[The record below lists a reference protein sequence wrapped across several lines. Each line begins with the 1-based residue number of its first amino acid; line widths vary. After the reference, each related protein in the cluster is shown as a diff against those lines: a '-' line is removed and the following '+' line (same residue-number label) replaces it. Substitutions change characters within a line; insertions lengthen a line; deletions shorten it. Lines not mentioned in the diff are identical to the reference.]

1 VKFSAKFPE
10 SWRGS
15 QMIESTIAPT
25 APASARDFAP
35 FLKLDA
41 PPAFSRGDA
50 ARAGAAKAEASDG
63 QFRLARRV
71 FRVSERVEFD
81 LVNVMRDC
89 TGLRQSDGGCAMII
103 CLDGRFD
110 AEIGATRIAMAP
122 GRMLLV
128 ACHRP
133 EEAPSAGAARTI
145 GLWFDCEAARGFSP
159 PAGEIALRERPPSDP
174 AIAVLA
180 AYCAQLMALP
190 AGMPASLAR
199 LASRQL
205 GDLVAH
211 MLDPAAGL
219 ARAAPFG
226 GPKAARLRAVLDHI
240 SANLSDPVLSAA
252 RVGARLG
259 LTARCVQQLLEAVGL
274 SFSQHVR
281 QMRLDEAR
289 RLLGDPRHD
298 HMRITDIAYAAGF
311 QDLSYFNREFRR
323 RFGEKPSAARGGA

>member
-1 VKFSAKFPE
+1 
-10 SWRGS
+10 
-15 QMIESTIAPT
+15 MIESTIAPT
-25 APASARDFAP
+25 ARDFAP
-35 FLKLDA
+35 FLNLDA
-41 PPAFSRGDA
+41 LPAFSGGNA
-50 ARAGAAKAEASDG
+50 AGAGAAKAEP
-63 QFRLARRV
+63 LARRC
-71 FRVSERVEFD
+71 ERVD
-81 LVNVMRDC
+81 LGLVNVTRDC
-89 TGLRQSDGGCAMII
+89 TGLRPSDDGCAMII
-103 CLDGRFD
+103 CLDDRFD
-110 AEIGATRIAMAP
+110 AVVGATRIAMAP
-122 GRMLLV
+122 GQILLV
-128 ACHRP
+128 PRHRP
-133 EEAPSAGAARTI
+133 EEASAGAARTI
-145 GLWFDCEAARGFSP
+145 ALWFDCEAARGFSP
-159 PAGEIALRERPPSDP
+159 PAGETALRERPPSDP
-174 AIAVLA
+174 AIAVLT
-180 AYCAQLMALP
+180 AYCAQLMTLP

-199 LASRQL
+199 LAGRQL

-240 SANLSDPVLSAA
+240 SANLSDPELSAA

-281 QMRLDEAR
+281 RMRLDEAR